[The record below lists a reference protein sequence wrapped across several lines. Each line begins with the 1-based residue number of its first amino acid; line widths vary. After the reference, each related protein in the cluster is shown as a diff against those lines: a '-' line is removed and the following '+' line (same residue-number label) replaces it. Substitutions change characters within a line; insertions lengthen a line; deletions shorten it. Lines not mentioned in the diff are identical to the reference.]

1 MPNAHGAFTLSLLC
15 TVKVSVRPFPAG
27 RISGGDGDIK
37 RVAGDVGE
45 RQESVTCDSCK
56 STRLPHVAV
65 GIAVQGGLAVEL
77 VDRHLVVFAIER
89 ILTIGHSVRVRCQHP
104 AVAAGNDL
112 VRVEGDDEV
121 FAAPLQLAQAGT
133 QFGDDGTPFAGRDD
147 ILVTS
152 ARLSKP

>member
-1 MPNAHGAFTLSLLC
+1 M
-15 TVKVSVRPFPAG
+15 
-27 RISGGDGDIK
+27 
-37 RVAGDVGE
+37 
-45 RQESVTCDSCK
+45 
-56 STRLPHVAV
+56 
-65 GIAVQGGLAVEL
+65 QGGLAVEL

-104 AVAAGNDL
+104 AVAAGDDL

-152 ARLSKP
+152 ARLQSHSAHSFVEQIVIAHNRIA